1 MTNYARAEREALC
14 DTFLRVGPD
23 APTLCSP
30 WTTADLAAHLVVRE
44 SRPDLSAGL
53 VVPFLAGRLDRGQ
66 RDLATKTAWPELVDM
81 VRQGP
86 PSWSPVRLGRLDEMM
101 NTIEFFVHH
110 EDVLRGGEEWV
121 RRDLTPGHER
131 VLWATVTRM
140 GKLLARRAPTGVV
153 VVSEGYGR
161 AAIKGPGV
169 RDTVVVRGRPGE
181 VILFLYGRQRVAE
194 VEMQGPPSDISA
206 LQSASMGF

>member
-1 MTNYARAEREALC
+1 MTNYAQAEREALC
-14 DTFLRVGPD
+14 DTFRLVGPD
-23 APTLCSP
+23 AATLCSP
-30 WTTADLAAHLVVRE
+30 WTAADLAAHLVLRE
-44 SRPDLSAGL
+44 SRPDLNAGII
-53 VVPFLAGRLDRGQ
+53 VPFLAGRLERAQ
-66 RDLATKTAWPELVDM
+66 HDLAAKTAWPELIDM

-86 PSWSPVRLGRLDEMM
+86 PSWSPVRLGRLDEMV

-110 EDVLRGGEEWV
+110 EDVLRGGLVWD
-121 RRDLTPGHER
+121 RRELSAGHER

-140 GKLLARRAPTGVV
+140 GKVLARRSPTGVV

-181 VILFLYGRQRVAE
+181 LVLFLYGRQRVAE

-206 LQSASMGF
+206 LQNASMGF